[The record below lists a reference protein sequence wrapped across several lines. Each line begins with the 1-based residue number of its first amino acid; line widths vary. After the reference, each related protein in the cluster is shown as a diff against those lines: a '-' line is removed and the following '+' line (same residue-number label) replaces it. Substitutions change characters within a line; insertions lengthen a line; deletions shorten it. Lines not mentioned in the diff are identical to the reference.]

1 MKSSQLLPIC
11 IKLFG
16 ILLILA
22 NKTEQYDRII
32 VDTDI
37 GAWPDDAGSLAM
49 LHKWADNGLLE
60 IQAIMANNAYEGIVP
75 VIDAMNHFY
84 GRPEIPIGVT
94 KDPNATSFTGDLHW
108 QEWLL
113 ANFRHPKYQNNSQAP
128 DSIQLYR
135 KLLSKA
141 SNGSIKLLS
150 IGYLTNL
157 ANLLETSGDE
167 FSPLTGKELIQA
179 KVSHTFVMGGIFPTG
194 EPETNIAGDA
204 KSSVKSLPHWPTP
217 VIYSGF
223 EVGDFVPCGRKLL
236 NPTTNRSID
245 QLSPIGKFIEL
256 FTLKYG
262 VEGCYD
268 ELATLI
274 AVKGY
279 ENYFELVPGRIMI
292 LENGT
297 NYWINDKS
305 APPQWYTK
313 PKVSSQTLLDVI
325 DPLFILPIATFCL
338 GTWQIYRLK
347 WKLNLIEKLNSLVK
361 SDPVEFPEDLTN
373 LQEKEYLKVRLNGY
387 FDQTSQPIFIFPRPL
402 LPDQS
407 SKSEPSGS
415 GLFSQSQSRNIGA
428 LMIMPFVVTEER
440 LIQSYNQLLIQSDRS
455 DVLINK
461 KDFRILVNV
470 GWISRELMDKINCS
484 KDDQNRNK
492 LVKKIVNSNI
502 EMVGVIRK
510 TEKREPFAPKN
521 EVGSGYMSRRD
532 IAQMADK
539 LDTTPIFLDAHGS
552 YPVTLSNCSELEI
565 KPIGSQTRV
574 HLRNEHLS
582 YIITCLTG
590 IFSYLWFMK
599 IFRPR
604 L

>member
-94 KDPNATSFTGDLHW
+94 KDTNATSFTGDLHW

-325 DPLFILPIATFCL
+325 DPLF
-338 GTWQIYRLK
+338 
-347 WKLNLIEKLNSLVK
+347 
-361 SDPVEFPEDLTN
+361 
-373 LQEKEYLKVRLNGY
+373 VR
-387 FDQTSQPIFIFPRPL
+387 
-402 LPDQS
+402 
-407 SKSEPSGS
+407 
-415 GLFSQSQSRNIGA
+415 
-428 LMIMPFVVTEER
+428 
-440 LIQSYNQLLIQSDRS
+440 
-455 DVLINK
+455 
-461 KDFRILVNV
+461 
-470 GWISRELMDKINCS
+470 
-484 KDDQNRNK
+484 
-492 LVKKIVNSNI
+492 
-502 EMVGVIRK
+502 
-510 TEKREPFAPKN
+510 
-521 EVGSGYMSRRD
+521 
-532 IAQMADK
+532 
-539 LDTTPIFLDAHGS
+539 
-552 YPVTLSNCSELEI
+552 
-565 KPIGSQTRV
+565 
-574 HLRNEHLS
+574 
-582 YIITCLTG
+582 
-590 IFSYLWFMK
+590 
-599 IFRPR
+599 
-604 L
+604 